1 MNRDNT
7 FTTGINLRTM
17 DPEQRVE
24 QQNIFLQNHIRQA
37 MQSAHYHKLYTE
49 LGVQPETITLANL
62 TDLPLTSRSDLNDRS
77 HLFQAVA
84 DDKIRDLSLTSG
96 TTGNP
101 VRIPYTRNDLHR
113 LAYNEAMAFHGA
125 GVKRGDIYLV
135 GVTIDRCFI
144 AGLAYYSGLVE
155 LGATAVRS
163 GPGQPARQW
172 EFIEQL
178 GPRGI
183 IGVPSFL
190 LQIGKWAKE
199 HGKNPAESTIK
210 SLITIGEPIRRPN
223 FDLTPLGHDLQ
234 EIWQTPIHA
243 SYGAT
248 ELETGISEC
257 TMQRG
262 GHIHP
267 ELMIAEVIDEQGK
280 PVPPGKSG
288 ELVVTPLG
296 VEGFPL
302 VRFRTGDITRI
313 TTNPCDCGWTT
324 PRIGPIEGRLAQ
336 RLKVKGTTI
345 YPDTIF
351 QVLQEIAGLGPAYL
365 EVTASYDLSDEIKV
379 VVAEES
385 AISVKEITNLLQ
397 ARLRVRPEVEK
408 QPEKAITTKM
418 TTGHKVKRFFDKR
431 N

>member
-1 MNRDNT
+1 MDKI
-7 FTTGINLRTM
+7 FKQGLALRTM
-17 DPEQRVE
+17 PVSQCIE
-24 QQNIFLQNHIRQA
+24 QQNILLQKHLKQA
-37 MQSAHYHKLYTE
+37 MQGTHYRQTYTD
-49 LGVQPETITLANL
+49 LGITPQEISLDNFS
-62 TDLPLTSRSDLNDRS
+62 DLPLTSRADLNDRS
-77 HLFQAVA
+77 HLFQAVP

-125 GVKRGDIYLV
+125 GVKKGDTYLV

-178 GPRGI
+178 RPKGI

-190 LQIGKWAKE
+190 LQIGKWALE
-199 HGKNPAESTIK
+199 HGKKPSESSIQ

-223 FDLTPLGHDLQ
+223 FDLTPLGYDLQ

-257 TMQRG
+257 VMQRG

-267 ELMIAEVIDEQGK
+267 ELMLAEIIDEQGNL
-280 PVPPGKSG
+280 VAHGKSG

-313 TTNPCDCGWTT
+313 DPTPCDCGWTT

-351 QVLQEIAGLGPAYL
+351 QVLQEIKELGPAYL

-408 QPEKAITTKM
+408 QPGKAIMTKM
-418 TTGHKVKRFFDKR
+418 SSGGHKLKRFFDNRK
-431 N
+431 